1 VCARL
6 PPFMGLMMETN
17 ILSSREEQ
25 GLIWDYF
32 KPRHTHAWNML
43 VLSWR
48 ELDQSHDE
56 TEVGFEIEY
65 FWENFI
71 LRLWLYR
78 TTIRTLTKLNFVEGE
93 AKRVLKTF
101 DGFFDTNGR
110 NALKALRDMIEHFD
124 DYAAGK
130 GQGPA
135 RRERDL
141 DPWRKITRDRYERG
155 LFCLERHQSCE
166 AAIKLRA
173 DAKGVSDKFIQRYKL
188 PDERCR

>member
-1 VCARL
+1 
-6 PPFMGLMMETN
+6 MTETN
-17 ILSSREEQ
+17 REEQ

-48 ELDQSHDE
+48 ELDQLNDE
-56 TEVGFEIEY
+56 TEPDFEVEY

-78 TTIRTLTKLNFVEGE
+78 TTIKTLIKLDSVKGE
-93 AKRVLKTF
+93 ANFVLKTF
-101 DGFFDTNGR
+101 DGSFDIDGK
-110 NALKALRDMIEHFD
+110 NALKALRDMIEHYD

-130 GQGPA
+130 GQGFA
-135 RRERDL
+135 ERKRDL

-155 LFCLERHQSCE
+155 LFCLERHQSYE

-173 DAKGVSDKFIQRYKL
+173 DAKDVSDKFIQWYSA
-188 PDERCR
+188 ERKG